1 MEESYAVSVPHAAPA
16 RGQSAVSAAGGAWP
30 LVAEPIR
37 TPGLALLPLRVAHA
51 TEMARVL
58 GDAALHE
65 FIGGAPAPVAE
76 LRARYA
82 RMSAGPGD
90 PAVSWCNWVVEIREP
105 AGARALAG
113 TVQAT
118 VTAPAPGRT
127 GAAGSAPGPV
137 AELAWVVGTPF
148 QGRGVAKEAARGLA
162 RWLAD
167 RGVGTFVAHIRA
179 DHAASAAVARA
190 VGLVRTDVVHEGEEL
205 WEGRAP
211 GA

>member
-1 MEESYAVSVPHAAPA
+1 MEESFAVSVPHAAPA
-16 RGQSAVSAAGGAWP
+16 RGQRAESAAGGAWP
-30 LVAEPIR
+30 LVAETIR
-37 TPGLALLPLRVAHA
+37 TPGLALLPLRLAHA
-51 TEMARVL
+51 AQMARVL
-58 GDAALHE
+58 GDPALHE
-65 FIGGAPAPVAE
+65 FIGGAPASAAE
-76 LRARYA
+76 LRVRYA
-82 RMSAGPGD
+82 RMLAGPDD

-118 VTAPAPGRT
+118 VTVPVPGRTRAAGPAPG
-127 GAAGSAPGPV
+127 AV
-137 AELAWVVGTPF
+137 AELAWVVGGPF
-148 QGRGVAKEAARGLA
+148 QGRGIAKEAARGLA

-167 RGVGTFVAHIRA
+167 RGVGTLVAHIRA

-211 GA
+211 GT